1 MSATANDGLRCSPFS
16 SFQQHPSISVHGRD
30 ASCTSVSSGS
40 PRMATSQF
48 SFRSV
53 AAGVAEGCGPIATFT
68 LRPQAPQTICG
79 ETANRG
85 EDNPKK
91 SNGEQFEKTRKW
103 GENQPTDRRPLL
115 SFAFPTWRTSR
126 L

>member
-16 SFQQHPSISVHGRD
+16 SFQQQPSISVHGHD

-68 LRPQAPQTICG
+68 APSPSSANHLRGTRNSGGGQRQNKYDGAVGTI
-79 ETANRG
+79 
-85 EDNPKK
+85 KK
-91 SNGEQFEKTRKW
+91 LG
-103 GENQPTDRRPLL
+103 
-115 SFAFPTWRTSR
+115 
-126 L
+126 